1 MRLNYMKTKTIEE
14 RAKEYGSKKGDIS
27 LSPIYNEALASVY
40 EEVYIAGASDQ
51 KAIDD
56 EAMLKGFTTDELRAE
71 LKRRNAE
78 ERAKK
83 ESVLRCRMCK
93 HWGAIDYW
101 GNPLNSD
108 FRDKRSCV
116 FFKTK
121 NGKNYRCHNA
131 SQLACEHFERKEE

>member
-1 MRLNYMKTKTIEE
+1 MEE
-14 RAKEYGSKKGDIS
+14 IVME
-27 LSPIYNEALASVY
+27 
-40 EEVYIAGASDQ
+40 
-51 KAIDD
+51 
-56 EAMLKGFTTDELRAE
+56 LKDYTTEELRAE

-83 ESVLRCRMCK
+83 ASILKCKMCK

-101 GNPLNSD
+101 GNPIGYPYYG
-108 FRDKRSCV
+108 RTQPCK

-131 SQLACEHFERKEE
+131 SQLACENFERKEE

>member
-1 MRLNYMKTKTIEE
+1 MKTIEE
-14 RAKEYGSKKGDIS
+14 RAYDYAKVTTWDDIDGYPSDIYATNAYNAYVEGAKE
-27 LSPIYNEALASVY
+27 
-40 EEVYIAGASDQ
+40 Q
-51 KAIDD
+51 KAIDK

-71 LKRRNAE
+71 LKIRNAE
-78 ERAKK
+78 ERAER
-83 ESVLRCRMCK
+83 ESVLRCRMCR

-131 SQLACEHFERKEE
+131 SQLACEHFERKEG